1 MPISPENLRDFAKLH
16 ACATSDEVTLRAAC
30 SRSYY
35 AAFHVLHPFV
45 DQLPKSKKSPRDA
58 VHISHTELFERLREW
73 RTDGLGIDLK
83 SLIPLKTQMLTALDS
98 ARDARIRADYRM
110 NDAVTLGEVTAQIL
124 RVRRI
129 IDAALKINNEVA
141 RLNKLAQAKEDA
153 SDDRAAQA

>member
-1 MPISPENLRDFAKLH
+1 
-16 ACATSDEVTLRAAC
+16 
-30 SRSYY
+30 
-35 AAFHVLHPFV
+35 
-45 DQLPKSKKSPRDA
+45 
-58 VHISHTELFERLREW
+58 
-73 RTDGLGIDLK
+73 
-83 SLIPLKTQMLTALDS
+83 
-98 ARDARIRADYRM
+98 M